1 MSIFPNASAPV
12 ELEITQF
19 ADHVNMRYVSQ
30 LVKVFNI
37 FGVTSSGS
45 FPVILDLN
53 LDDSE
58 SVMLSFGPYMW
69 CCHKLPH
76 VFA

>member
-1 MSIFPNASAPV
+1 MSVFPNAPAPV

-19 ADHVNMRYVSQ
+19 ADHVNMRYISQ

-37 FGVTSSGS
+37 FGVTSNGS
-45 FPVILDLN
+45 FPVILVLN

-58 SVMLSFGPYMW
+58 SVMLSFGPSLW

>member
-45 FPVILDLN
+45 FPVILD
-53 LDDSE
+53 
-58 SVMLSFGPYMW
+58 F
-69 CCHKLPH
+69 
-76 VFA
+76 F